1 MMMPF
6 NFAARRLLVK
16 LARALDPR
24 SIFKIIAYYAV
35 GVYERI
41 DRHHLFLQA
50 SGLAFALIIT
60 IIPLVLIIFS
70 LLGSF
75 LDQPSIAAQIE
86 AFIDRMIPYE
96 NYAEYIKDL
105 VITRVNEFTQ
115 FRTSAGFIGLFGVLF
130 AATTLFSS
138 LRTVLN
144 TVYRIQSTE
153 SILLGKLRDL
163 LLILLVIVFVLM
175 ATTILPGI
183 HVLTELADHIPFMA
197 DMQRTFLTETMVKST
212 SLLLI
217 FFSFFIVY
225 LAVPHQRQPRRVIL
239 VSTIAA
245 AILWYVA
252 KEAFGFYIVH
262 FITLRKIYGAYSLLI
277 VVAFWIYYTAIVFI
291 VGAEI
296 GQLYGE
302 RRRQLL
308 ADGAPVS

>member
-1 MMMPF
+1 MMSL
-6 NFAARRLLVK
+6 NYTARRFLVR
-16 LARALDPR
+16 LMRALDPR
-24 SIFKIIAYYAV
+24 TIFKTVAYYAV

-75 LDQPSIAAQIE
+75 LDQPSIATQIE
-86 AFIDRMIPYE
+86 AFIDRMIPYGD
-96 NYAEYIKDL
+96 YADYIKDL
-105 VITRVNEFTQ
+105 VITRVNEFTE

-144 TVYRIQSTE
+144 TVYRIHSTE

-163 LLILLVIVFVLM
+163 SLILLVIVFVLM

-197 DMQRTFLTETMVKST
+197 ELQRSFLTETMVKST

-225 LAVPHQRQPRRVIL
+225 LAVPHRRQPRRVIL

-291 VGAEI
+291 VGGEI

-302 RRRQLL
+302 RRKQRL
-308 ADGAPVS
+308 ADGAPPA